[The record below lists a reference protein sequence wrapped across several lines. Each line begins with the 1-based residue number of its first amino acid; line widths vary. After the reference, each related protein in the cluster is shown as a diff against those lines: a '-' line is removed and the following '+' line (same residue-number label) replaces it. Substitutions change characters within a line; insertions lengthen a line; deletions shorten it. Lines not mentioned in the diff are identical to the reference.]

1 MMENLRRILIAE
13 DDENNRIPLKMML
26 KMNGYDVIEACDG
39 QQAVDCIQRDKPDLV
54 LMDISLP
61 VIDGLEVTRI
71 IRREAE
77 FQTLPIIFISGYENQ
92 ETLDR
97 VKACGGTGYIS
108 KPIEFDDLKLMIE
121 KHLAEN

>member
-1 MMENLRRILIAE
+1 MMEKLGRILIAE
-13 DDENNRIPLKMML
+13 DDDNNRIPLKMML
-26 KMNGYDVIEACDG
+26 KMTGYEVLEACDG
-39 QQAVDCIQRDKPDLV
+39 QQAADCIQRDKPDLV

-61 VIDGLEVTRI
+61 VIDGLEVTRT

-97 VKACGGTGYIS
+97 VNACGGTGYIS

-121 KHLAEN
+121 KHLTAE

>member
-1 MMENLRRILIAE
+1 MTEKLTRILIAE
-13 DDENNRIPLKMML
+13 DDDNNRIPLKMML
-26 KMNGYDVIEACDG
+26 KMNGYEVIEACDG
-39 QQAVDCIQRDKPDLV
+39 QQALDYIQRDKPDLV

-61 VIDGLEVTRI
+61 VIDGLEVTRL

-77 FQTLPIIFISGYENQ
+77 LQTLPIIFISGYENQ

-108 KPIEFDDLKLMIE
+108 KPIEFDDLKQMIE
-121 KHLAEN
+121 KHLNAE